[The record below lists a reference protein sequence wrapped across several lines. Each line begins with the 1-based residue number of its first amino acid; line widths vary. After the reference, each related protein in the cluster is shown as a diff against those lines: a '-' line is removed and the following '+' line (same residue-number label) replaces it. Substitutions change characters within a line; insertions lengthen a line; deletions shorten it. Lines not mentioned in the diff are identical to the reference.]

1 MGTSN
6 AESFTNELAALIEDY
21 IEFGLSTKT
30 MIDILEDMV
39 EELELDEEVE

>member
-21 IEFGLSTKT
+21 IEFGLPTKE
-30 MIDILEDMV
+30 MIDILKDMV

>member
-30 MIDILEDMV
+30 MIDILKDMV

>member
-21 IEFGLSTKT
+21 IEFGLSTKE
-30 MIDILEDMV
+30 MIDILKDMV
-39 EELELDEEVE
+39 EELLADEEVE

>member
-6 AESFTNELAALIEDY
+6 AESFTNELAVLIEDY

-30 MIDILEDMV
+30 MIDILKDMV